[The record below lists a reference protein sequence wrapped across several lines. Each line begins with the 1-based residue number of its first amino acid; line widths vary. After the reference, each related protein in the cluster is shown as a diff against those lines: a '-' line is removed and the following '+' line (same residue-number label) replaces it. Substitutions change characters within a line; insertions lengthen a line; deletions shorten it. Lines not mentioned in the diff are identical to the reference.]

1 MKDSNMRVTVLC
13 CPVSVLVPSS
23 LRHST
28 AVSCCWTP
36 ILAPECVRAV
46 CSNPFRACFGTQ
58 TTFQHRQAPAVPAGA
73 GLGEQ
78 YCMHGW
84 QDARC
89 FVVGNCIFPFC
100 WLVLYETFFFTWL
113 FQSRLHFSFCFSQ
126 KIDRILWLTLPM
138 QCCFAFYEEVSE
150 NTPVQGKVA
159 WAARLGTDGDAI
171 DDDRALATT

>member
-84 QDARC
+84 QDAR
-89 FVVGNCIFPFC
+89 FFFVGNCIFPFC
-100 WLVLYETFFFTWL
+100 WLVLYETFFFYLAFSVKAAL
-113 FQSRLHFSFCFSQ
+113 FFLFLPKNRSDFVADFAYAVLFCF
-126 KIDRILWLTLPM
+126 L
-138 QCCFAFYEEVSE
+138 
-150 NTPVQGKVA
+150 
-159 WAARLGTDGDAI
+159 
-171 DDDRALATT
+171 